1 MILGSVAKRYA
12 KALVEVAAA
21 SHELEE
27 VRQDLRAIADLL
39 REHRDL
45 RQFVSNP
52 SVSCRDAGDVFRDV
66 AAAMKVRPLT
76 ATFLQILLEGGRLAG
91 LEAILRAY
99 ELLVDERLGRVKA
112 VVTSAAPLEADAQDR
127 LRRRLGDV
135 TGKDVYLELRQDPAL
150 LGGVVTQI
158 GSRVFDGSLKT
169 QLARLRDEMVRA

>member
-1 MILGSVAKRYA
+1 MIPGSVAKRYA

-21 SHELEE
+21 SNELDG
-27 VRQDLRAIADLL
+27 VRRDLHALADLF

-45 RQFVSNP
+45 RQFLANP
-52 SVSCRDAGDVFRDV
+52 SVSRRDAGEVIKDVG
-66 AAAMKVRPLT
+66 AAMGVKPLT
-76 ATFLQILLEGGRLAG
+76 DTFLQILLEGGRLAG

-99 ELLVDERLGRVKA
+99 ELLVDERLGRARA
-112 VVTSAAPLEADAQDR
+112 VVTSAAPLEADAQER

-135 TGKDVYLELRQDPAL
+135 TGKDVYLELRQDPTL

-169 QLARLRDEMVRA
+169 QLVRLRDEMVRA

>member
-21 SHELEE
+21 SNELDG
-27 VRQDLRAIADLL
+27 VRQDLRALAALL

-52 SVSCRDAGDVFRDV
+52 SVSRRDAGAVIKDVGS
-66 AAAMKVRPLT
+66 AMEVKPLT
-76 ATFLQILLEGGRLAG
+76 ATFLQVLLEGGRLAG

-112 VVTSAAPLEADAQDR
+112 VVTSAAPLEADAQER

-158 GSRVFDGSLKT
+158 GSRVYDGSLKT
-169 QLARLRDEMVRA
+169 QLARLRDELVRA